1 MSYSGN
7 YRFEDAL
14 GASFD
19 RLKQEICCVKIGKI
33 ETFYPETK
41 TADVLIPFKQKRP
54 DGELIDNVL
63 ILGAL
68 VMGNTITLPI
78 RTGEYCIVLFNDFD
92 YDLWYNTGH
101 DGEPETDRTH
111 NITDAIVITG
121 LNGLFNAIQ
130 NYDNEHIALNFN
142 SKVNGTLDVTDDTT
156 IEGDTTFRQNI
167 VVNVNVT
174 VNGDMDIDG
183 KITLNNKS
191 AGQPNCFCS
200 LPSCL
205 FSGAVHT
212 TNTTE

>member
-1 MSYSGN
+1 MKTNGN
-7 YRFEDAL
+7 YRFEDVL
-14 GASFD
+14 TNVLEK
-19 RLKQEICCVKIGKI
+19 LKSDFCCCKIGRI
-33 ETFYPETK
+33 EAFYPEDK
-41 TADVLIPFKQKRP
+41 TADVTIMFRHTRPNGDLI
-54 DGELIDNVL
+54 GNVFIPKVL
-63 ILGAL
+63 L
-68 VMGNTITLPI
+68 MGNTITLPI
-78 RTGEYCIVLFNDFD
+78 TVGEYGLVLFNDYD
-92 YDLWYNTGH
+92 YDLWYTTGH
-101 DGEPETDRTH
+101 DGVPATTRKHD
-111 NITDAIVITG
+111 ITDAIIITG

-130 NYDNEHIALNFN
+130 DYDNEHIALNFN
-142 SKVNGTLDVTDDTT
+142 SKVNGTLDVTGDTT